1 MYHRLFHLFS
11 LLLFSGM
18 LTGQSGNYKTIPP
31 EFELERIKAVNPG
44 NGIFTGIREDRQ
56 GYLWLTGTAG
66 IHVFDGQYQ
75 LSYQTGN
82 KAFPIQGGS
91 GDNIFGDITTDPQG
105 RFWLMNG
112 KTILLFD
119 PIKRSLADSFVTG
132 DRLPVFFRFG
142 HQSGKSL
149 FYVQSTLNENQAT
162 LFRKEKNVKPVA
174 IFQTP
179 FNREKIFFYDNSNLH
194 HWMLRGD
201 EILRLSLDGKSIK
214 RFASP
219 VPTLLNM
226 FTNKETVFFVG
237 SRQNA
242 IYWWN
247 PVSDQIE
254 LYSTIPAFATG
265 KIQSFYVENDLI
277 YIASNMYLFILD
289 KKNGTVQDLSP
300 QFTKLV
306 QVEAPGHLSETMLKI
321 YQQRGQGLLL
331 QTVANLYRL
340 KKKMPGIDFFRHP
353 VFTNLPEQQTKPISY
368 RAITESADHHI
379 YASYYTGISVRK
391 PGEAAF
397 APLPTERYRKGDMVS
412 TYSLQ
417 YWNQHLLWNNVLIN
431 ITTGQS
437 RYMFDT
443 LFSGHC
449 TQYLRGDSCWLY
461 KWSSQSL
468 HCYDL
473 RNNRLRT
480 YPLQIPMDENK
491 QEGRN
496 GDMNDMEDDANENQL
511 WVSSHDFGLAL
522 ITKQGKLL
530 KRFLYTELGTSD
542 SYITDLERV
551 GDQLWFGCT
560 DGLGRLDIPTGRSI
574 IFRNPGIQNNIMQN
588 RAVFSIVPD
597 EKGNFYLGSSSGLLY
612 FNTSTLSFFNLM
624 EGHPLSRIEFN
635 RASSLKTS
643 DGRYYMGS
651 TNGLYSFQPGDLQ
664 FISASEPVKLVKLV
678 GIAAYNNRQ
687 NEYNYQSIGL
697 DSLQSLQLSP
707 FERNLQF
714 SFSVPEYNHAV
725 YYSYRVKGFNDNWSE
740 YKPENSI
747 SLSGLVPGN
756 YLLEVKVSTAL
767 NDTNAFLYS
776 LPIHMR
782 QSWFKKPWVIA
793 LIVLG
798 ILGLII
804 WFIRN
809 QFNQRLQRQKEL
821 AQLRTKI
828 SSDLHDDVG
837 TILSGLAMQSQMLA
851 YSASGEQKQS
861 LNEISEMSREAM
873 EHMRDTVWAMDS
885 RKDKYENLID
895 RMRAFAERNLALKN
909 FTHEFIVTEV
919 DTKKFID
926 PEKRQAIYLI
936 FKEAI
941 TNIVKHSKG
950 NHVLIGLY
958 MDKAG
963 LHLTVKDNGD
973 AHAQI
978 NSDGLGISNMT
989 MRAEKI
995 GGKLYIRREEG
1006 YEVQLDIPA

>member
-1 MYHRLFHLFS
+1 MV
-11 LLLFSGM
+11 SG
-18 LTGQSGNYKTIPP
+18 QAVNYKTIPP

-56 GYLWLTGTAG
+56 GYLWQTGTAG

-119 PIKRSLADSFVTG
+119 PIRRSLADSFVTG

-142 HQSGKSL
+142 HQTTQPL
-149 FYVQSTLNENQAT
+149 FYAQSTLNDDQVT
-162 LFRKEKNVKPVA
+162 LFRKDNQAKPVA

-179 FNREKIFFYDNSNLH
+179 FNRGKDFFYDNSSRH
-194 HWMLRGD
+194 HWMVHGE
-201 EILRLSLDGKSIK
+201 EIIRLSLDGKSMK

-219 VPTLLNM
+219 VPVSINI
-226 FTNKETVFFVG
+226 FTNQQTVFFIG
-237 SRQNA
+237 LRQNA

-247 PVSDQIE
+247 PVSDEIE
-254 LYSTIPAFATG
+254 LYSTIPAFVAG
-265 KIQSFYVENDLI
+265 KMQTFYVENDLI
-277 YIASNMYLFILD
+277 YIASNMNLFILD

-306 QVEAPGHLSETMLKI
+306 QEEAPGHLSETMLKI
-321 YQQRGQGLLL
+321 YRQNGQGFLL
-331 QTVANLYRL
+331 QTVANLYHL
-340 KKKMPGIDFFRHP
+340 KKKMPVIDFFRQSI
-353 VFTNLPEQQTKPISY
+353 FTNVPEQQTKPISF
-368 RAITESADHHI
+368 RAIAESEDHKV
-379 YASYYTGISVRK
+379 YASYYTGVSVK
-391 PGEAAF
+391 KTGESAF
-397 APLPTERYRKGDMVS
+397 YPLPTERYRKGDLVS
-412 TYSLQ
+412 TYSLY

-431 ITTGQS
+431 ISTGQT

-443 LFSGHC
+443 VFSGHC
-449 TQYLRGDSCWLY
+449 TQYLKGDSCWLY
-461 KWSSQSL
+461 KWSSQAL

-480 YPLQIPMDENK
+480 YPLQIPADESK
-491 QEGRN
+491 QQGRN
-496 GDMNDMEDDANENQL
+496 GDMNDMEDDANGNQI
-511 WVSSHDFGLAL
+511 WTSSHDFGLAL

-530 KRFLYTELGTSD
+530 KRFSSAELGTSD

-560 DGLGRLDIPTGRSI
+560 DGLGRLDIPTGRSV
-574 IFRNPGIQNNIMQN
+574 IFRNPGIQNNVMQN
-588 RAVFSIVPD
+588 RAIFCIVPD
-597 EKGNFYLGSSSGLLY
+597 GKGNFYLGSSRGLLY
-612 FNTSTLSFFNLM
+612 FNTSYSHFFNLP
-624 EGHPLSRIEFN
+624 EGHPLSVIEFN
-635 RASSLKTS
+635 RASSLKTT

-651 TNGLYSFQPGDLQ
+651 TNGLFSFRPEDLE
-664 FISASEPVKLVKLV
+664 FIKSSEPLKSLKLI
-678 GIAAYNNRQ
+678 GISIYDSRL
-687 NEYNYQSIGL
+687 NEYNYQSAHL
-697 DSLQSLQLSP
+697 DSLQSLLLGP
-707 FERNLQF
+707 FEKNIQF
-714 SFSVPEYNHAV
+714 SFSVPEFSRPV
-725 YYSYRVKGFNDNWSE
+725 YYSYRIKGYSEQWSE
-740 YKPENSI
+740 YKPDNNI
-747 SLSGLVPGN
+747 SLSGLVPGQ
-756 YLLEVKVSTAL
+756 YLLEVKVSPAL
-767 NDTNAFLYS
+767 NDTNAFIYS
-776 LPIHMR
+776 LPIQMR
-782 QSWFKKPWVIA
+782 QSWFKKPWVIT
-793 LIVLG
+793 LFVLG
-798 ILGLII
+798 LLGLII

-809 QFNQRLQRQKEL
+809 RFNQRLQRQKEL

-995 GGKLYIRREEG
+995 GGKLYIRRKEG

>member
-1 MYHRLFHLFS
+1 MYHRLLHFIC

-18 LTGQSGNYKTIPP
+18 LTGQTVNYRTIPP

-44 NGIFTGIREDRQ
+44 TGIFTSIREDRQ
-56 GYLWLTGTAG
+56 GYLWITGTAG
-66 IHVFDGQYQ
+66 LQVFDGQNQ
-75 LSYQTGN
+75 VSYQTGS

-119 PIKRSLADSFVTG
+119 PIRRCLADSFVTG
-132 DRLPVFFRFG
+132 NRLPVYFRFG
-142 HQSGKSL
+142 HQTGQPL
-149 FYVQSTLNENQAT
+149 FYIQSTLNENQAT

-179 FNREKIFFYDNSNLH
+179 FNREKIFFYDNSSLH
-194 HWMLRGD
+194 HWILRGD
-201 EILRLSLDGKSIK
+201 EILRLSLDGKSVK
-214 RFASP
+214 RYASP
-219 VPTLLNM
+219 VPALISM
-226 FTNKETVFFVG
+226 FTNKATVFFVG

-247 PVSDQIE
+247 PVSDLIE
-254 LYSTIPAFATG
+254 LYSPIPAFAAG
-265 KIQSFYVENDLI
+265 KMQTLYVENDLI
-277 YIASNMYLFILD
+277 YIASNMNLFIMD
-289 KKNGTVQDLSP
+289 KKNGTIQDLSP

-306 QVEAPGHLSETMLKI
+306 QEEAPGHLSEVMLGI
-321 YQQRGQGLLL
+321 HRQNGQGILL

-340 KKKMPGIDFFRHP
+340 KKKMPQIDFFRQP

-379 YASYYTGISVRK
+379 YASYYTGISVKK
-391 PGEAAF
+391 PGEKKF
-397 APLPTERYRKGDMVS
+397 TPLPTERYRKGDLVS
-412 TYSLQ
+412 TYSLH
-417 YWNQHLLWNNVLIN
+417 YWKQHLLWNNVLIN
-431 ITTGQS
+431 ISTGQT

-443 LFSGHC
+443 VFSGHC
-449 TQYLRGDSCWLY
+449 TQYLKGDSCWLY

-480 YPLQIPMDENK
+480 YPLLIPMDENK

-496 GDMNDMEDDANENQL
+496 GDMNDMEDDAHENQL

-530 KRFLYTELGTSD
+530 KRYHATELGTSD

-551 GDQLWFGCT
+551 GNQLWFGCT
-560 DGLGRLDIPTGRSI
+560 DGLGRLDIPTGRTI
-574 IFRNPGIQNNIMQN
+574 IFRNPGIQNSIMQN
-588 RAVFSIVPD
+588 RAIFSIVPD

-612 FNTSTLSFFNLM
+612 FNTGTLGFFNLM

-635 RASSLKTS
+635 RTSSLKTS

-651 TNGLYSFQPGDLQ
+651 TNGLYSFLPGDLH
-664 FISASEPVKLVKLV
+664 FIRASAPVKLVKLV
-678 GIAAYNNRQ
+678 SIAAYNNRK
-687 NEYNYQSIGL
+687 NEYNYQSVDL
-697 DSLQSLQLSP
+697 DSLRSLRLSP

-714 SFSVPEYNHAV
+714 RFSVPEYNHAV

-740 YKPENSI
+740 YKPENII
-747 SLSGLVPGN
+747 SLSGLVPGK

-767 NDTNAFLYS
+767 NDTNYFLYS
-776 LPIHMR
+776 LPFSMQ
-782 QSWFKKPWVIA
+782 QSWFKRPWVIT
-793 LIVLG
+793 LFVLG
-798 ILGLII
+798 SLGLII
-804 WFIRN
+804 GFIRN
-809 QFNQRLQRQKEL
+809 RFNQRLQRQKEL

-851 YSASGEQKQS
+851 YSATGDQKQS

-909 FTHEFIVTEV
+909 FTHTFTVTEIE
-919 DTKKFID
+919 TKKFID

-941 TNIVKHSKG
+941 TNIIKHSKG
-950 NHVLIGLY
+950 NHVLISLY
-958 MDKAG
+958 MDKTG
-963 LHLTVKDNGD
+963 LHLSVKDNGEVY
-973 AHAQI
+973 AK
-978 NSDGLGISNMT
+978 NNTDGLGISNMS
-989 MRAEKI
+989 MRAGKI
-995 GGKLYIRREEG
+995 GGQLHILTEQG
-1006 YEVQLDIPA
+1006 YQVQLDIPV